1 MYRKGILL
9 VSFVLVLSLS
19 GSIQAEDLNP
29 PDFAGAEGWCAAVWE
44 FDVEPPEPTHFA
56 FKADLLAPEFLID
69 GIVEGW
75 WNEGAQILD
84 ASGEGRFYL
93 PAPESDGGTI
103 TMSIQITWEGA
114 GDVWAFPEVWSAPDD
129 EGGDYLGGNEGIDPD
144 IINLGN
150 GMWHGTWLG
159 DVGSVGEY
167 VVALIGGEGVAIH
180 QLIVDAV
187 IHDGGMPAGTGQRPG
202 IPERGPATNPNPS
215 DEAIFVERDVTLSWS
230 PGIYAATHNVY
241 FGTDFDDV
249 NGADTNSALL
259 VNPVQTG
266 TSYDPSGLLDWGRTY
281 YWRIDEVNA
290 PANPGVHK
298 GMTWSFTVEP
308 YAYAMALDEQIIAMA
323 ASSFDPKYEPNN
335 TINLS
340 GLDADDLHDVNEYN
354 MWLSA
359 KNATDPAWIK
369 YEFDRPYK
377 LHELMVW
384 NYNRFRE
391 DRLGYGF
398 KEVLIEYSMDGT
410 DFTAL
415 DPIQFEQATGKE
427 PTGPVTVVLNGLVAK
442 HVRLSAVSN
451 FMGRSQYGLSEVRIL
466 YLPVRAREPEPV
478 DGAENVLPDTALRW
492 RPGREAGTHDVLI
505 GTAMDD
511 LTLVGDDITETS
523 FMPDLV
529 LSETYYWQVLE
540 TDVADI
546 AGDIWSFT
554 TQDFLVVDDF
564 ESYNTTDKQIWHTW
578 LDGLGFGTPGTP
590 NFNPGN
596 GTGSAVGDE
605 SSPSYMEETIVHS
618 GSKSVPLTYN
628 NTVASISEITANTS
642 DLSIGP
648 DWTGANIKA
657 LTLYIHGSEDNLGGQ
672 LYVKLNGVRRDQSA
686 DLAGEYWQEV
696 NIDLASFGVD
706 LQNVTSLTIGI
717 AGAGSTGLIYI
728 DDTRLYPSRCI
739 PEKVPGDLTDD
750 CIVDEEDLAV
760 IADNWLKRPLSVE
773 YTFDTGFSDT
783 SGNNRH
789 GVGQNNPTLTNGI
802 LTLNGTSFVDIP
814 LGSDNPFDG
823 SRDFSIAM
831 DFKTDFA
838 SILLSSARDN
848 DRDNH
853 SMSIFVHHW
862 DEPYWSEVI
871 YDNYTIGAATA
882 EDDPVDGQWHSV
894 VVTYDADSELFIVYL
909 DGVAGEAAQM
919 NPAIPGIFAD
929 TVRIGS
935 SLNDNYPYNQGAS
948 NLVGDVDNIR
958 IFNFTLTL
966 ENILRLPVIPT
977 APADLNG
984 DGIVDQADKD
994 IVQANMGP
1002 EKLWP

>member
-1 MYRKGILL
+1 MRREGILL
-9 VSFVLVLSLS
+9 ISFVLVLSLR

-29 PDFAGAEGWCAAVWE
+29 PDFAGAEGWCAATWE
-44 FDVEPPEPTHFA
+44 FDIEPPEPTHFA
-56 FKADLLAPEFLID
+56 YKPELLAPEFLID

-93 PAPESDGGTI
+93 PAPESDGGTM
-103 TMSIQITWEGA
+103 TMNIQITWEGN

-150 GMWHGTWLG
+150 GMWHGTWFG

-180 QLIVDAV
+180 QLVVDAV
-187 IHDGGMPAGTGQRPG
+187 VHDGPTPAGTGQRPG
-202 IPERGPATNPNPS
+202 APERGPAVNPSPS
-215 DEAIFVERDVTLSWS
+215 DEATLVERSAALSWS

-259 VNPVQTG
+259 VSPGQTG

-298 GMTWSFTVEP
+298 GMTWSFTAEP
-308 YAYAMALDEQIIAMA
+308 YAYAMALDEQIIALA

-359 KNATDPAWIK
+359 KDATEPAWIK
-369 YEFDRPYK
+369 YQFDRPYK
-377 LHELMVW
+377 LHELLVW

-398 KEVLIEYSMDGT
+398 KDVLIEYSMDGT

-427 PTGPVTVVLNGLVAK
+427 PTGPITVALNGLVAK

-478 DGAENVLPDTALRW
+478 NGAENVLPDTALRW
-492 RPGREAGTHDVLI
+492 RSGREADTHDVLI

-523 FMPDLV
+523 FMPDLI

-540 TDVADI
+540 ADVADM

-554 TQDFLVVDDF
+554 TQDYLVVDDF

-578 LDGLGFGTPGTP
+578 LDGLGFGTPDTP

-728 DDTRLYPSRCI
+728 DDIRLYPSRCI
-739 PEKVPGDLTDD
+739 PQMVPGDLTGD
-750 CIVDEEDLAV
+750 CIVDE
-760 IADNWLKRPLSVE
+760 R
-773 YTFDTGFSDT
+773 
-783 SGNNRH
+783 
-789 GVGQNNPTLTNGI
+789 
-802 LTLNGTSFVDIP
+802 
-814 LGSDNPFDG
+814 
-823 SRDFSIAM
+823 
-831 DFKTDFA
+831 
-838 SILLSSARDN
+838 
-848 DRDNH
+848 
-853 SMSIFVHHW
+853 
-862 DEPYWSEVI
+862 
-871 YDNYTIGAATA
+871 
-882 EDDPVDGQWHSV
+882 
-894 VVTYDADSELFIVYL
+894 
-909 DGVAGEAAQM
+909 
-919 NPAIPGIFAD
+919 
-929 TVRIGS
+929 
-935 SLNDNYPYNQGAS
+935 
-948 NLVGDVDNIR
+948 
-958 IFNFTLTL
+958 
-966 ENILRLPVIPT
+966 
-977 APADLNG
+977 
-984 DGIVDQADKD
+984 
-994 IVQANMGP
+994 GP
-1002 EKLWP
+1002 EQSHINQRHSHT